1 VAVWYADI
9 PIRLVRLRS
18 SLRDGCTQIYI
29 SKEYPQSLS
38 CKNRPVRI
46 LDITPAGSRA
56 SAGIALGRVYKAGRV
71 AQAEIRDGNG
81 AVSNVS
87 EMQVIR
93 GVDPGQM

>member
-1 VAVWYADI
+1 MAVRYADI

-38 CKNRPVRI
+38 CKNRPLRI
-46 LDITPAGSRA
+46 SDMTPVGSTVP
-56 SAGIALGRVYKAGRV
+56 AGIALGRVYKSGRV
-71 AQAEIRDGNG
+71 AQAEVRDGNE